1 MSTSFSCPSV
11 GRAAQ
16 NIYHVDVEGP
26 LNDRNSRARSILVR
40 NYTRSIKIGM
50 QAQNMFELIQDE
62 LMCKLAI
69 TVLSSCV

>member
-16 NIYHVDVEGP
+16 NIYHIDVEGP
-26 LNDRNSRARSILVR
+26 FNYRNSRARSIIVR
-40 NYTRSIKIGM
+40 DYTRSIIIGM

-62 LMCKLAI
+62 LMCKLAR
-69 TVLSSCV
+69 TVLSSCA